1 MQLITIK
8 KAHLESDLTVL
19 KSRLEAEGI
28 RCYLKNEYV
37 TQVIN
42 FMPSFEMELQVPDFD
57 LDEALEI
64 VKAFESEMK

>member
-1 MQLITIK
+1 MKLITIK
-8 KAHLESDLTVL
+8 KAHLESEISVL

-28 RCYLKNEYV
+28 RCFLKNEYI

-42 FMPSFEMELQVPDFD
+42 FMPSFVMELQVPEFD

-64 VKAFESEMK
+64 LKEFESEVN

>member
-1 MQLITIK
+1 MKLITIK
-8 KAHLESDLTVL
+8 KAHLESEISVL

-28 RCYLKNEYV
+28 RCFLKNEYI

-42 FMPSFEMELQVPDFD
+42 FMPSFVMELQVSEFD

-64 VKAFESEMK
+64 LKEFESKVN

>member
-1 MQLITIK
+1 MKLITIK
-8 KAHLESDLTVL
+8 KAHLESEISVL

-28 RCYLKNEYV
+28 RCFLKNEYI

-42 FMPSFEMELQVPDFD
+42 FMPSFVMELQVTEFD

-64 VKAFESEMK
+64 LKEFESEAN

>member
-1 MQLITIK
+1 MRLITIK

-28 RCYLKNEYV
+28 RCFLKNEYV

-42 FMPSFEMELQVPDFD
+42 FMPSFEMELQVSDFD
-57 LDEALEI
+57 LQEALE
-64 VKAFESEMK
+64 VLKAFESESK